1 MSDENRLIELETKLA
16 YQEKLIDELS
26 CVVTDQWKSLN
37 EISKKINVLMRKFSD
52 LEERRVFEDTI
63 PPSSHR

>member
-26 CVVTDQWKSLN
+26 CVVTEQWKSLN
-37 EISKKINVLMRKFSD
+37 EISKKINVLMRKFSN
-52 LEERRVFEDTI
+52 LEEQRVSEDI
-63 PPSSHR
+63 IVPSSHQ

>member
-37 EISKKINVLMRKFSD
+37 ELSEKINILTKKIAD
-52 LEERRVFEDTI
+52 LEKQSVPKSIAPLFN
-63 PPSSHR
+63 H

>member
-1 MSDENRLIELETKLA
+1 MSVEKRLIELETKLA

-37 EISKKINVLMRKFSD
+37 EISKQLNILMRRFSD
-52 LEERRVFEDTI
+52 LEEQSVSEDVL
-63 PPSSHR
+63 SSLHQ

>member
-1 MSDENRLIELETKLA
+1 MSVENRLIELETKLA

-37 EISKKINVLMRKFSD
+37 EISKKLNILMRRFSD
-52 LEERRVFEDTI
+52 LEEQGVSEDVL
-63 PPSSHR
+63 SSFHQ

>member
-16 YQEKLIDELS
+16 YQERLIEELS

-37 EISKKINVLMRKFSD
+37 EMSKKINILTRRFAD
-52 LEERRVFEDTI
+52 LEERSFSETAVS
-63 PPSSHR
+63 PSHH

>member
-26 CVVTDQWKSLN
+26 CVVTEQWKSLN
-37 EISKKINVLMRKFSD
+37 EISKKINVLMRKFSN
-52 LEERRVFEDTI
+52 LTESF
-63 PPSSHR
+63 